1 MMTGRKIIRTVIWRK
16 KILEIR
22 ERERGL
28 LSEGQQKRTDMVI
41 AREGEGYLVISERE
55 SESPTIYI

>member
-28 LSEGQQKRTDMVI
+28 LSEGEQERTDMAI
-41 AREGEGYLVISERE
+41 ARKRKKGRERDDNYLVCSGI
-55 SESPTIYI
+55 